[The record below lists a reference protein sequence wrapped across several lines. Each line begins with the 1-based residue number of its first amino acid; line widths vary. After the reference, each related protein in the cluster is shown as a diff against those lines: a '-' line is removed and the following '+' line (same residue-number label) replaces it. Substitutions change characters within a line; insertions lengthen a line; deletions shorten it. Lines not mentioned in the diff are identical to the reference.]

1 MPTTQLRRLSDCIR
15 KVFRSAASLRWP
27 RKHRWDSRGP
37 VQAVFVPKHRLFFRR
52 TLTYLLPSRT
62 LSSRK
67 LSVTDLC
74 ALRAILVKLRLD
86 NSDFMPVESTENLQE
101 HLRGN
106 KKAKAVFL
114 FLLHVPSHH
123 PAVWGLAIVW
133 ETIPSRSPMSAQ
145 MLIQTQLSAEI

>member
-1 MPTTQLRRLSDCIR
+1 MPTTQLRWLSDCIR

-27 RKHRWDSRGP
+27 RQHRWDSYGP
-37 VQAVFVPKHRLFFRR
+37 VHAVFVHKHRLFFRR
-52 TLTYLLPSRT
+52 TLMYLLPSRT

-74 ALRAILVKLRLD
+74 ALRAVLVKLRLD

-101 HLRGN
+101 HLR
-106 KKAKAVFL
+106 AKAVFI
-114 FLLHVPSHH
+114 FLLQVPSHH